1 MNSCPSWARICCS
14 ESEAEQFFAFTLFPA
29 YLLTPFHHCLRNDGR
44 FFFPRLDP
52 PCLFPIP
59 WAGRYRQ
66 GFGLRNSLDAF
77 TTDGYK
83 SRLVTDAFPNQG
95 QPVFLPLRSSAK
107 ASETVT
113 ADRLSSVIA
122 GSCAIKNRKLRQV
135 RKEAAVANLFMCTGV
150 PGYPFFAQSCM
161 VPFPPTR
168 HRFCCGHDH

>member
-29 YLLTPFHHCLRNDGR
+29 FRLKPFHRCLRNDGR
-44 FFFPRLDP
+44 VFSLDSP
-52 PCLFPIP
+52 LPACFHSPGPGVPARAL
-59 WAGRYRQ
+59 
-66 GFGLRNSLDAF
+66 GLRNSLDAF

-107 ASETVT
+107 APETAT